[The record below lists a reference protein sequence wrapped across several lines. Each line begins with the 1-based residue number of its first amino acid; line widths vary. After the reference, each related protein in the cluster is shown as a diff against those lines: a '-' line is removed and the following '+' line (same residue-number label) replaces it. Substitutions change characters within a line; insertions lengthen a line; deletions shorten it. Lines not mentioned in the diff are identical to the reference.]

1 MTLSAPKFTALQY
14 LRQISHKFTIY
25 TNFHTNYL
33 FRSNFTVHF
42 IHSKRAN
49 FSPAQRCKQP
59 NNQPNN
65 YAIIVPLKIFV
76 RLFVKSGDWQFGSS
90 AVHGRKFSPENGEYQ
105 FFPPSIFSKIWWKS
119 VDFGGFWAKNLT
131 SLRDAA
137 LRRGRS
143 PRMQL
148 AHSPLLRPQAARG
161 DNVGPRG

>member
-14 LRQISHKFTIY
+14 LGQISHKFTIY

-65 YAIIVPLKIFV
+65 YAIIVPLKIFFG
-76 RLFVKSGDWQFGSS
+76 LFGKSGDRQFGSR
-90 AVHGRKFSPENGEYQ
+90 AVHGRKFSPENGEYR
-105 FFPPSIFSKIWWKS
+105 FFPPQYLVKYDESRWTS
-119 VDFGGFWAKNLT
+119 VDFERKIL
-131 SLRDAA
+131 
-137 LRRGRS
+137 
-143 PRMQL
+143 Q
-148 AHSPLLRPQAARG
+148 
-161 DNVGPRG
+161 V